1 MTHDNGDDMTQQ
13 AEVTLGEIYRTVQR
27 LEAALS
33 TVQMS
38 VEPIPVL
45 VVRVDTAEQEIRDL
59 RVDVKAV
66 RRDAAVVSGGIGVMG
81 FLASIWPWHR

>member
-33 TVQMS
+33 IVQMS

-59 RVDVKAV
+59 RTDVKAV

>member
-1 MTHDNGDDMTQQ
+1 MTQQ

-59 RVDVKAV
+59 RTDVKAV

>member
-38 VEPIPVL
+38 VEPISVL